1 MKGSWPHFQR
11 RGERRVIVAVLAGFV
26 VFSLC
31 VGTLPSA
38 AAVILCVLVGGVL
51 LAFGRHRHGGVLV
64 IDVYARRSRYFEW
77 SPALKTAG
85 CVLLLILCVASPSP
99 RGPLA
104 LALVLVVLTVWG
116 GGIAIH
122 DYLALLSLPASFL
135 LFSGLA
141 LLWDYAPVRDGAAA
155 IPFWSG
161 WLVVTAAAQVR
172 ARLVMARALGAVS
185 CLYFLSLTTTMPE
198 ILSVLRRAHVPSVM
212 TELAVLIYRYLFVLL
227 SAYQAMK
234 DAAASRLGY
243 SGLAR
248 SIRTTGAVYGNLL
261 AASFR
266 RSGACFDAMESRCYD
281 GEIRFLEK
289 EKPVTV
295 PAVLLFGGLIAGTV
309 ACVMMGSV
317 G

>member
-1 MKGSWPHFQR
+1 MAPLSEKGES
-11 RGERRVIVAVLAGFV
+11 RVIVAVLAAFV
-26 VFSLC
+26 IFSLC
-31 VGTLPSA
+31 VGTLPT
-38 AAVILCVLVGGVL
+38 AVTALLCVLVGGVL
-51 LAFGRHRHGGVLV
+51 LAFGRHSHGGVLV

-99 RGPLA
+99 WVPLA
-104 LALVLVVLTVWG
+104 LALVLAIMTVWG
-116 GGIAIH
+116 GGIALH
-122 DYLALLSLPASFL
+122 DYLALLSLPAAFL
-135 LFSGLA
+135 LLSGLA
-141 LLWDYAPVRDGAAA
+141 LLWDYAPVKGGAAT

-172 ARLVMARALGAVS
+172 ARLVMARAFGAVS
-185 CLYFLSLTTTMPE
+185 CLYFLSLSTTIPE

-227 SAYQAMK
+227 SAYQSMK

-243 SGLAR
+243 SGFAR

-266 RSGACFDAMESRCYD
+266 RAGACFDAMESRCYD
-281 GEIRFLEK
+281 GEIRFLER
-289 EKPVTV
+289 EKPVTL
-295 PAVLLFGGLIAGTV
+295 PAALLFGVLVAGTV
-309 ACVMMGSV
+309 ACMMIG
-317 G
+317 GG